1 MDDLTTEQKL
11 EIGRMIREGVS
22 DDGINAV
29 VRSWIDAGAIYATYV
44 EYGKPW
50 VTFTKTVEGS
60 ITPVIDETHQLPEGQ
75 S

>member
-11 EIGRMIREGVS
+11 EVGRMLREGVS

-29 VRSWIDAGAIYATYV
+29 VQSWVNAGARYATYV

-50 VTFTKTVEGS
+50 IKVTKTVEGS
-60 ITPVIDETHQLPEGQ
+60 ITPVIDETHQLTEGQ
-75 S
+75 P